1 MAQSLTTNH
10 ETWRCFS
17 GSPLPDHRRHSTG
30 IMRAYSQTVIVH
42 PSQSRQRTYV
52 TINSWQKQKSSCM
65 QLDKLH
71 HTATGLDQ
79 VPACMAS
86 VTGCCRFR
94 QTNRKAVQRIA
105 GQISR
110 AIAVK
115 EGLDLS
121 CPKRQRILQTT
132 VISGRSPSHQYLFEL
147 AYGTHGCQE
156 IPLSSI

>member
-1 MAQSLTTNH
+1 MRRDDVSAAAHCQITADTLNRHYASVFTDSNRAPLTKQTTDLRDDQFLT
-10 ETWRCFS
+10 ETEVF
-17 GSPLPDHRRHSTG
+17 
-30 IMRAYSQTVIVH
+30 
-42 PSQSRQRTYV
+42 
-52 TINSWQKQKSSCM
+52 M